1 MSLIN
6 DKKIQI
12 AEQGSN
18 PSTPSAGNRAIFPKA
33 DGWYDLDDAGVATLL
48 GGGSFTNF
56 DVAADSG
63 TPATIDDGETLTI
76 AGGTGV
82 TTSISGNTVTIDF
95 NGLSLTSESVEVW
108 KNLGNPTLG
117 SNGSF
122 DVDLSSGEALNCEH
136 LHIKGLIRSTEVD
149 ATNFFDQIYLFFNND
164 QTVTNYYRQQLAGAT
179 STALANLANVPLVA
193 TIPNASSDANAF
205 TSIEIII
212 NDFRNTTKE
221 KIATAIYS
229 TYSTTSITYAGIFVI
244 HWNNTNA
251 ITRIQIETTTDPTTQ
266 IATGSELW
274 VYGLKTVSVLTNVT
288 VS

>member
-12 AEQGSN
+12 AEQVSN
-18 PSTPSAGNRAIFPKA
+18 PSTPSAGNRAIFPKS

-82 TTSISGNTVTIDF
+82 TTSVSGNTVTIDF
-95 NGLSLTSESVEVW
+95 NGLSLTSESVKVW
-108 KNLGNPTLG
+108 KELNNTTLG
-117 SNGSF
+117 SSGNF
-122 DVDLSSGEALNCEH
+122 DIDLSSGESLNCEH
-136 LHIKGLIRSTEVD
+136 LHIKGLVRSTEVD
-149 ATNFFDQIYLFFNND
+149 ATNFFDQMYLFFNND

-179 STALANLANVPLVA
+179 TTALANLANVPLA
-193 TIPNASSDANAF
+193 GNIANASSDANVF

-221 KIATAIYS
+221 KIATVIYS
-229 TYSTTSITYAGIFVI
+229 TYSITTVAYVGIFNI

-266 IATGSELW
+266 LATGSQVW
-274 VYGLKTVSVLTNVT
+274 VYGLKTVSVLTNIT